1 MASMT
6 TARTPDSPI
15 SGAPASPTRRPGGR
29 SARVQ
34 SAVYTAVG
42 QLVGAGRRETMTIP
56 EVAELAGVNPTSIY
70 RRWGTI
76 DALLGEVAV
85 AALTQGEP
93 LPDTGTLAED
103 LSEWAQII
111 AADIAR
117 PKRRAY
123 LRAMVA
129 AREDIVEVCPCWEIR
144 REHAE
149 QMIARARDRG
159 EPTPS
164 VRQVLDHVIAPLY
177 HHAVFGLEL
186 DADHAA
192 GLVDDV
198 LSMIGAAPRR

>member
-1 MASMT
+1 MT
-6 TARTPDSPI
+6 TARTPDKLT
-15 SGAPASPTRRPGGR
+15 SGGPAAPARRPGGR

-42 QLVGAGRRETMTIP
+42 QLVGAGSRETMTIP

-76 DALLGEVAV
+76 DTLLGEVAV

-93 LPDTGTLAED
+93 LPDTGTLVDD

-111 AADIAR
+111 AADIGR

-129 AREDIVEVCPCWEIR
+129 ARDELVDVCPCWEIR
-144 REHAE
+144 REQAE
-149 QMIARARDRG
+149 QMIARARGR
-159 EPTPS
+159 EESTPS

-177 HHAVFGLEL
+177 HHAVFGLPI
-186 DADHAA
+186 DDDHVSALIA
-192 GLVDDV
+192 DV
-198 LSMIGAAPRR
+198 LSMSGGDPRR

>member
-1 MASMT
+1 MTSAS
-6 TARTPDSPI
+6 APAQQESAG
-15 SGAPASPTRRPGGR
+15 SGAPARRPGGR

-56 EVAELAGVNPTSIY
+56 EVADLAGVNPTSIY
-70 RRWGTI
+70 RRWGSI

-85 AALTQGEP
+85 AALTRGEP
-93 LPDTGTLAED
+93 LPDTGTLADD
-103 LSEWAQII
+103 LSEWATII

-149 QMIARARDRG
+149 QMIARAQERG

-192 GLVDDV
+192 ELVGDL
-198 LSMIGAAPRR
+198 LSMIGAGPRL